1 MLATGLTR
9 NDLQT
14 VSLVKGVAAALLAA
28 LIVATLYFGRD
39 VFVPV
44 ALSILL
50 SFVLAPLVRALQ
62 AIRVPRAASVVGVVL
77 LAFSIIFA
85 IGGVIAAQMTQLAGE
100 LPRYESN
107 MRTKIRIV
115 ARNRCGEQY
124 A

>member
-50 SFVLAPLVRALQ
+50 SFVLAPLVGALQ

-77 LAFSIIFA
+77 LARADS
-85 IGGVIAAQMTQLAGE
+85 GGPGQPGILQRDAG
-100 LPRYESN
+100 
-107 MRTKIRIV
+107 
-115 ARNRCGEQY
+115 
-124 A
+124 